1 MSAARN
7 LKEVYIDELKDLWS
21 ANDQMRKV
29 MKDLTKAAS
38 NPELKTM
45 LETADTG
52 IGEHTTTI
60 KKLIAEH
67 DDDIAKD
74 HCRGMEGLVKEA
86 RKHALDEH
94 YHDDDVRDVVII
106 AQYQRMSHYGITG
119 FGTVAAFAEALGLT
133 KDTATL
139 KAVTKDIYGG
149 DEFATHLAK
158 SSVNLAAK

>member
-1 MSAARN
+1 MSAPRD

-21 ANDQMRKV
+21 ANDQMHKV
-29 MKDLTKAAS
+29 MKELAKAAS

-45 LETADTG
+45 LEEADDS

-67 DDDIAKD
+67 DDDVAKD

-86 RKHALDEH
+86 RKHALDQN

-119 FGTVAAFAEALGLT
+119 FGTVAAFAEALGLAEDMT
-133 KDTATL
+133 TL
-139 KAVTKDIYGG
+139 KKITKDIYGG
-149 DEFATHLAK
+149 DEFATKLAK

>member
-21 ANDQMRKV
+21 ANDQMHKV
-29 MKDLTKAAS
+29 MKELTKAAS
-38 NPELKTM
+38 DPDLKTM
-45 LETADTG
+45 LESADAG
-52 IGEHTTTI
+52 IGGHTATI

-86 RKHALDEH
+86 RKHALDAN

-119 FGTVAAFAEALGLT
+119 FGTVAAFAEALGFDE
-133 KDTATL
+133 DTTTL
-139 KAVTKDIYGG
+139 KAITKDIYSG
-149 DEFATHLAK
+149 DEFASQLAK